1 MASSSSEHHVD
12 RVGHRLGHRFGC
24 SFLASGFEVTLAW
37 LITACSADFHAPLAP
52 SVNAGELLQRLAGA
66 KVQQGCKQK
75 GPRYRGP
82 FCLSRFF
89 LGGGAWW
96 WQVRDGRLDLC
107 LA

>member
-1 MASSSSEHHVD
+1 MTNWA
-12 RVGHRLGHRFGC
+12 
-24 SFLASGFEVTLAW
+24 TP
-37 LITACSADFHAPLAP
+37 HAALTKEAII
-52 SVNAGELLQRLAGA
+52 VNAGELLQRLAGA